1 MECLLSRHLRLV
13 NDAALRPSHKRPLPL
28 VKIIV
33 FISVKT
39 ESDTTLIFFSVF
51 TFLISAYQ
59 RGNLFKC
66 KEGNIF
72 IRDTHRCNGIHE
84 CPDASDE
91 TGCDNGIEL

>member
-1 MECLLSRHLRLV
+1 M
-13 NDAALRPSHKRPLPL
+13 
-28 VKIIV
+28 
-33 FISVKT
+33 
-39 ESDTTLIFFSVF
+39 F

-59 RGNLFKC
+59 RGNLLKC

-91 TGCDNGIEL
+91 TGCDNGIELYRP